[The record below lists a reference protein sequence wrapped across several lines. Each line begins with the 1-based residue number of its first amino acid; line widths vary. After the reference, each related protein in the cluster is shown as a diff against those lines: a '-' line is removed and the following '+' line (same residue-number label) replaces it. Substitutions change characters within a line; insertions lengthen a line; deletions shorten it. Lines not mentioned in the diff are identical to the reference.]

1 MHSFPDV
8 KFRTPWRGLVAAL
21 GLAVALPFVRAQKG
35 VGNVGAAA
43 PAAVS
48 FASMAQS
55 VRVQDY
61 TIVEL
66 RRFFTTNG
74 VIAVREEVR
83 VDANGTAHPDFEL
96 DYRGVEGEPTGSV
109 VWQQWSQTYAEH
121 SRLLFE
127 HGMFRILDLA
137 RARANYTLHDYG
149 PAQRLGRAVRRCVV
163 FPQRPDKPIWF
174 VEVDVATKVPLYGAE
189 YDSHMRMLS
198 EIEAVSFV
206 GSAQLGAQAGSTTL
220 TVHPSFTAAR
230 TFMGA
235 PGGLVEPKPTATD
248 EYEMHRVEVRTDP
261 LNNRQTL
268 LLGYTDGVDQF
279 FVVETP
285 GTSDSFGALPVR
297 QKTGPSHTIA
307 RYRDPAMSVLL
318 FWDESVSFQVA
329 GRGSLL
335 RLDGFAQAIYVQALQ
350 TSSR

>member
-1 MHSFPDV
+1 MATTTASTSRLKSKP
-8 KFRTPWRGLVAAL
+8 LV
-21 GLAVALPFVRAQKG
+21 
-35 VGNVGAAA
+35 
-43 PAAVS
+43 
-48 FASMAQS
+48 MA
-55 VRVQDY
+55 
-61 TIVEL
+61 
-66 RRFFTTNG
+66 TT
-74 VIAVREEVR
+74 RSSYS
-83 VDANGTAHPDFEL
+83 TSS
-96 DYRGVEGEPTGSV
+96 SV
-109 VWQQWSQTYAEH
+109 V
-121 SRLLFE
+121 
-127 HGMFRILDLA
+127 
-137 RARANYTLHDYG
+137 
-149 PAQRLGRAVRRCVV
+149 
-163 FPQRPDKPIWF
+163 
-174 VEVDVATKVPLYGAE
+174 
-189 YDSHMRMLS
+189 
-198 EIEAVSFV
+198 VSI
-206 GSAQLGAQAGSTTL
+206 T
-220 TVHPSFTAAR
+220 R
-230 TFMGA
+230 T
-235 PGGLVEPKPTATD
+235 VEPKPTATD